1 MAERKAG
8 ELAKRKA
15 REAKEAKEKE
25 KRKAKE
31 AKERAERKAKEAKE
45 KAKREAKEAKE
56 KAKRE
61 AKEAKERE
69 KREAKE
75 AKEKAK
81 KAEKAKLV
89 KEKAK
94 KAEKA
99 AEPSVDAGTYRGMV
113 TLNITPPVDFAQL
126 DVLKQALFGVEDL
139 RVVMVGGAAGEGSR
153 VLVSA
158 EEPLPLINVLRG
170 IPVVEEVAGKGGE
183 IQVRLKAR

>member
-15 REAKEAKEKE
+15 REAKEAREKE

-31 AKERAERKAKEAKE
+31 AKERAERKAKEARE

-81 KAEKAKLV
+81 KAEKTKPA
-89 KEKAK
+89 KEKV
-94 KAEKA
+94 EKA

-170 IPVVEEVAGKGGE
+170 IPVVEEVAGKGDE